1 MFFLVGLRP
10 GVLVRLAV
18 RWMREKGLLL
28 RVFAPA
34 PPGAGATV
42 CGSSRGLIECRIL
55 RLDQRTPSWRPPSGP
70 RARRACPSL
79 MRPAVSARRRE
90 RCQNSHVCRNCRGE
104 TPLSRT
110 NASARRNDFSNR
122 ICRNFRDL
130 QLARRQQKFWRALS
144 LDPVEIFKDS
154 SKLQHRIGKVLDKTG
169 SWMRL
174 KMG

>member
-1 MFFLVGLRP
+1 M
-10 GVLVRLAV
+10 RLAV

-130 QLARRQQKFWRALS
+130 QLARRQQKFWRALASTQWRS
-144 LDPVEIFKDS
+144 LRTVRSFSIGSARFLIKRAVGCALRWGEKMLS
-154 SKLQHRIGKVLDKTG
+154 SR
-169 SWMRL
+169 S
-174 KMG
+174 